1 MDCTHHYLVV
11 SDLHLADVEDHA
23 DGWKQHKSSRRL
35 FDAELDAM
43 VAEHEARVAPGDTL
57 TFILNGDIFDFDLV
71 TAIPDPAPFP
81 IRRTERLY
89 GLDATAPRSAWKM
102 DLILADHPIF
112 CATLARLL
120 GAGHR
125 VVIILGNHDR
135 ELVFPEVQATLRAR
149 VAAAG
154 DGSEG
159 SGELLFEPWFYYVP
173 GEIYVEHGHQYDFYS
188 SYRYNLEPV
197 VEKHGEAHV
206 ALSTG
211 NLSNRYLLSNIG
223 FFNPHATDF
232 ILDAAGYLGHWL
244 RHYAFTR
251 RALILTWLIG
261 SIRALFALLD
271 TRSRLARNPP
281 KDYDRHITAAAER
294 NTVSLETARALYEL
308 RKAPI
313 TNRFYRIVRE
323 FWIDR
328 VILALVMTGGTIA
341 LALSVAP
348 LWTKLVV
355 PLAIFPL
362 MWFLYQWFAGNEN
375 ALTTDYRAH
384 DVAARIAGLVDVRA
398 VVFGH
403 THGPQ
408 SVPLS
413 RDVTF
418 ANSGTWAPTWD
429 AATGEAIPG
438 LRNYVHVAV
447 EWNMTNASDRRGV
460 NAATTVG
467 AWMDLGVGATVP
479 VASRDEKG
487 MRDADEPGHA

>member
-1 MDCTHHYLVV
+1 MERTHHYLVV

-43 VAEHEARVAPGDTL
+43 VADHEARVGPDDTL

-102 DLILADHPIF
+102 DHILAGHPIF
-112 CATLARLL
+112 CGTLARLQA
-120 GAGHR
+120 AGHR

-135 ELVFPEVQATLRAR
+135 ELIFPEVQAALRAR
-149 VAAAG
+149 VEAAAG
-154 DGSEG
+154 GAELR
-159 SGELLFEPWFYYVP
+159 GELRFEPWFYHVP

-188 SYRYNLEPV
+188 SFRYNLDPV
-197 VEKHGEAHV
+197 VEKHGEAHI

-232 ILDAAGYLGHWL
+232 ILDAAGYLAHWL

-251 RALILTWLIG
+251 RALIFTWLIG

-271 TRSRLARNPP
+271 TRSRLVRNPP
-281 KDYDRHITAAAER
+281 KDYERHIEAAASR
-294 NTVSLETARALYEL
+294 NAIDVETARALYAL

-328 VILALVMTGGTIA
+328 VILALAMTGGTVA
-341 LALSVAP
+341 LALSDAP
-348 LWTKLVV
+348 LWTKLMI
-355 PLAIFPL
+355 PLAVMPL
-362 MWFLYQWFAGNEN
+362 VWFVYQWFAGNEN

-384 DVAARIAGLVDVRA
+384 GVAARIASLVKVRA

-413 RDVTF
+413 RDATF

-438 LRNYVHVAV
+438 LRNFVHVAIS
-447 EWNMTNASDRRGV
+447 TAAATLPGSGATAAAD
-460 NAATTVG
+460 AATTVG
-467 AWMDLGVGATVP
+467 AWMALPGSDTVNHP
-479 VASRDEKG
+479 S
-487 MRDADEPGHA
+487 